1 MLEGVPGELYGC
13 LCELIAFFIKL
24 KTWEFFLLAP
34 FSRRSVRCPLEFVFF
49 RRCFCFDYPWR
60 RFRFSQ
66 FFCLRR
72 PASVWR
78 GGVFFGAVFLACW
91 YSCLLAVFLGFV
103 CSFPMYQV
111 VCWFQKVRLRK
122 VVRSLHMLAV
132 VYYCDLF
139 LFFGFVGTFLGSWPE
154 SFRDRLASLELRPPG
169 QGSRMRM
176 RVFVSWCW
184 KVLHE
189 SCSTVLSRDF
199 QRRCVKVMSTGQPI
213 RDIFS
218 LWRQTPLI
226 YLTLMSLLCDPDLMD
241 GAGMLDVSRDPIS
254 DKSLKFSLWVLGEE
268 VIWWCGESRTWYQPR
283 VQFPYTKVQT
293 VLCAKTELP
302 KYCHHI

>member
-1 MLEGVPGELYGC
+1 MCTIVT
-13 LCELIAFFIKL
+13 F
-24 KTWEFFLLAP
+24 
-34 FSRRSVRCPLEFVFF
+34 
-49 RRCFCFDYPWR
+49 
-60 RFRFSQ
+60 
-66 FFCLRR
+66 
-72 PASVWR
+72 
-78 GGVFFGAVFLACW
+78 
-91 YSCLLAVFLGFV
+91 
-103 CSFPMYQV
+103 
-111 VCWFQKVRLRK
+111 
-122 VVRSLHMLAV
+122 
-132 VYYCDLF
+132 F
-139 LFFGFVGTFLGSWPE
+139 LFFGFLWTFLGSWPE

-184 KVLHE
+184 NFLHE

-213 RDIFS
+213 REIFS
-218 LWRQTPLI
+218 LWRQTLLI

-241 GAGMLDVSRDPIS
+241 GVGMLDVRRDPIS

-268 VIWWCGESRTWYQPR
+268 VIWWCGESRTWYQSR
-283 VQFPYTKVQT
+283 GQFPNTKVQT